1 MTFSL
6 HNSVTFY
13 KRFSLI
19 NINQKNLPMKLKST
33 IFLLGA
39 IILLTNCKNHEQ
51 VVQTLNN
58 VEQVH
63 GRLKVTQNNE
73 QQSDLYKILKEKDS
87 LMFELSYNQLDTSIL
102 EELATDDIE
111 FYHDKGGAT
120 YTKEGFINGMKS
132 LGNLSYKARR
142 ELVKGSTEVFPMHK
156 NGELYAAILKG
167 EHNFYAKEPNDKP
180 EYLTSSAKYT
190 ILWILIEGE
199 WKMSR
204 IYSYNHQPLQ

>member
-1 MTFSL
+1 
-6 HNSVTFY
+6 
-13 KRFSLI
+13 
-19 NINQKNLPMKLKST
+19 MKLKPT
-33 IFLLGA
+33 IFFLGT
-39 IILLTNCKNHEQ
+39 IVLFTSCKNHEQ
-51 VVQTLNN
+51 IEQTINDN
-58 VEQVH
+58 DQVH
-63 GRLKVTQNNE
+63 GRLNLTQNNE
-73 QQSDLYKILKEKDS
+73 QQSELYKILKEKDS
-87 LMFELSYNQLDTSIL
+87 LMFELSFNQLDTSIL

-111 FYHDKGGAT
+111 FYHDQGGAT

-156 NGELYAAILKG
+156 DGELYAAILKG

-190 ILWILIEGE
+190 TLWILIEGK

-204 IYSYNHQPLQ
+204 IYSYDHQAPKKN